1 MLPAFYKR
9 VALIPPKVMTGDV
22 QGLTKSPLE
31 YFQRFYADTVMGGN
45 TAVLVAC
52 YSFFGADT

>member
-1 MLPAFYKR
+1 LM
-9 VALIPPKVMTGDV
+9 PPKVMTGDV